1 MTEGSKD
8 DLSSHLVVEED
19 ALWRTFLEICAFGGR
34 FCGTDGERRAAHFLE
49 DRLRAAGLAEVE
61 RREVDY
67 VGWRCD
73 ECRLE
78 LPERPGW
85 TARVLP
91 LVYSSA
97 TPKDGLVLE
106 AVDLGRGAPEDFSR
120 RRKDIAGRAVILD
133 TEYSFSAGS
142 IHRRQKF
149 LSALEA
155 GAAALV
161 IVNPRGG
168 GVPATGSTRPE
179 GSEIP
184 AVGISKED
192 GAMVREM
199 AGRPEGRIR
208 LSLQT
213 ETTPARAAN
222 LFGRIFGGDGR
233 ERVILCAHYDGHNCG
248 ESAIDNASGTAVALE
263 LARLLSVRTRSFSRD
278 FEVHFYSVEEWGLQ
292 GSRAY
297 ADSLSEDE
305 AGRIALAI
313 NLDVVAGSEHL
324 TWLCNGFTDLAGW
337 VQGALGE
344 EPPRCAVSER
354 VAINSDHA
362 NYVRR
367 GIPALRL
374 LAGMDEP
381 ESRCGY
387 HLSPADT
394 SDKVDLPELAAA
406 ASVTSQLLLKA
417 LNHPGPIARH
427 KTPDE
432 VSRLLSF
439 TYGFGPAP
447 R

>member
-1 MTEGSKD
+1 MTGGAKD
-8 DLSSHLVVEED
+8 DSSPHLVIEED
-19 ALWRTFLEICAFGGR
+19 ALWRTFLDICAFGGR
-34 FCGTDGERRAAHFLE
+34 FCGTDGERRAADYLE
-49 DRLRAAGLAEVE
+49 ERLRASGLAEVE
-61 RREVDY
+61 RWEVDY

-78 LPERPGW
+78 LPDRPGW
-85 TARVLP
+85 AARVLP

-106 AVDLGRGAPEDFSR
+106 TVDLGRGAPEDFSR
-120 RRKDIAGRAVILD
+120 RRKDIAGRAVIVD

-161 IVNPRGG
+161 VVNPRGG

-192 GAMVREM
+192 GARVREM

-208 LSLQT
+208 LNLQT
-213 ETTPARAAN
+213 ETGPARAAN

-233 ERVILCAHYDGHNCG
+233 DRVILCAHYDGHNCG

-263 LARLLSVRTRSFSRD
+263 LARLLSAWPRSFSRD

-324 TWLCNGFTDLAGW
+324 TWLCNGFADLAGW

-394 SDKVDLPELAAA
+394 SDRVNLPELAAA
-406 ASVTSQLLLKA
+406 ASVTARLLSKA
-417 LNHPGPIARH
+417 LEDPGPIARH

-447 R
+447 G

>member
-1 MTEGSKD
+1 MTERAKNN
-8 DLSSHLVVEED
+8 LSSHVVVEED
-19 ALWRTFLEICAFGGR
+19 FLWRTFLDLCAFGGR
-34 FCGTDGERRAAHFLE
+34 FCGTDGERRAAHYLE
-49 DRLRAAGLAEVE
+49 DRLSATGLSETE
-61 RREVDY
+61 RWEFDY
-67 VGWRCD
+67 VGWRCN

-78 LPERPGW
+78 LPDRPGW

-97 TPKDGLVLE
+97 TSKDGLVVETIDLE
-106 AVDLGRGAPEDFSR
+106 RGAPEDFFR
-120 RRKDIAGRAVILD
+120 RRKDIAGRAVIVD
-133 TEYSFSAGS
+133 TEYSFSAES

-155 GAAALV
+155 GAAALIV
-161 IVNPRGG
+161 INPRGG
-168 GVPATGSTRPE
+168 DVPTTGSTRPE

-192 GAMVREM
+192 GTMVREM
-199 AGRPEGRIR
+199 SGRPEGRIR

-213 ETTPARAAN
+213 ETGPARAAN
-222 LFGRIFGGDGR
+222 IFGKISGR
-233 ERVILCAHYDGHNCG
+233 DRSERVILCAHYDGHNCG

-324 TWLCNGFTDLAGW
+324 TWMCNGFTDLAGW

-406 ASVTSQLLLKA
+406 ASVTSRLLLKA
-417 LNHPGPIARH
+417 LNHSGPIARH

>member
-1 MTEGSKD
+1 MPS
-8 DLSSHLVVEED
+8 
-19 ALWRTFLEICAFGGR
+19 
-34 FCGTDGERRAAHFLE
+34 
-49 DRLRAAGLAEVE
+49 
-61 RREVDY
+61 
-67 VGWRCD
+67 
-73 ECRLE
+73 
-78 LPERPGW
+78 
-85 TARVLP
+85 
-91 LVYSSA
+91 
-97 TPKDGLVLE
+97 
-106 AVDLGRGAPEDFSR
+106 
-120 RRKDIAGRAVILD
+120 
-133 TEYSFSAGS
+133 
-142 IHRRQKF
+142 
-149 LSALEA
+149 
-155 GAAALV
+155 
-161 IVNPRGG
+161 
-168 GVPATGSTRPE
+168 TGSTRPE

-192 GAMVREM
+192 GSMVREI
-199 AGRPEGRIR
+199 AGQPEGRIQ
-208 LSLQT
+208 LSLQS
-213 ETTPARAAN
+213 ETGPARAAN
-222 LFGRIFGGDGR
+222 LIGRISGGDSP

-263 LARLLSVRTRSFSRD
+263 LARLLAARPRSFSRD

-297 ADSLSEDE
+297 VDSLSEDE

-313 NLDVVAGSEHL
+313 NLDVVAGSESL
-324 TWLCNGFTDLAGW
+324 TWLCNGFSDLAEW
-337 VQGALGE
+337 VHGALGE

-394 SDKVDLPELAAA
+394 SDKVDSSELVAA
-406 ASVTSQLLLKA
+406 ASATARILMKA
-417 LNHPGPIARH
+417 LEHPGPIARH
-427 KTPDE
+427 KTRDE

-447 R
+447 V